1 MKKQRLW
8 VLLVGLT
15 VVTGAAWWFVK
26 SRGNDSVAAVLKE
39 QAVTSVRL
47 SGPLTK
53 KKAEVSGLAWFG
65 DNLIFLPQYP
75 NFVKDSGDGFLYY
88 LPKAEILAYLD
99 GTSQVELEPRP
110 IPLTASKIGQVVPNY
125 QGFESIGFSGTQIF
139 LTIEA
144 GKGTDMQGYLISGYI
159 NPDLSSIHLDTT
171 KLTPIQPQAAS
182 ENHTDESM
190 LVFDNQIVTF
200 YEVNGEGIVAEP
212 EAHVFDFALNPLET
226 ISMTNIEYRLTD
238 TALSTNNEFWGIN
251 YFFSGD
257 TELSTTLDSI
267 VDTYGMGKTQSES
280 DHIERLV
287 KFNFSKQGITLAD
300 SPPIPFVLTEDARNW
315 EGLAILDDR
324 GFLVITDTH
333 PDTIFG
339 FVPLP

>member
-1 MKKQRLW
+1 MKKQKLL
-8 VLLVGLT
+8 VLLLGLA
-15 VVTGAAWWFVK
+15 VVVGAAWWFIKV
-26 SRGNDSVAAVLKE
+26 RGNDSGPVTLKE
-39 QAVTSVRL
+39 QAVTSLPL

-53 KKAEVSGLAWFG
+53 KKAEVSGLAWYG

-88 LPKAEILAYLD
+88 LPKTEILAYLD
-99 GTSQVELEPRP
+99 GTSKKELDPRP
-110 IPLTASKIGQVVPNY
+110 IPLTAAGIDHVVPNY
-125 QGFESIGFSGTQIF
+125 QGFESIGFSGTQVF

-144 GKGTDMQGYLISGYI
+144 GKGTDMQGYLISGEI

-171 KLTPIQPQAAS
+171 KLTPIQPQAVS

-190 LVFDNQIVTF
+190 LVFDDQIVTF
-200 YEVNGEGIVAEP
+200 YEVNGEGIVADP
-212 EAHVFDFALNPLET
+212 VAHVFDFDLNPLGT
-226 ISMTNIEYRLTD
+226 IPMTNIEYRLTD

-257 TELSTTLDSI
+257 SELSTTKDPI
-267 VDTYGMGKTQSES
+267 VDAYGMGKTQSES

-287 KFNFSKQGITLAD
+287 KFNFSEQGVTLAD
-300 SPPIPFVLTEDARNW
+300 SPPIPFVLTDDARNW
-315 EGLAILDDR
+315 EGLAILDNR
-324 GFLVITDTH
+324 GFLVVTDTH
-333 PDTIFG
+333 PDTLFG